1 MSTFFNRNVAT
12 WLFTAAACLC
22 VAACDSP
29 SEKELALE
37 SACKKGNMKA
47 CVEYGNSSYFG
58 ENGVRKS
65 LGTASWAFKKACDA
79 NVASAC
85 RAYGMVEEETL
96 PKAEYHNEAARLIG
110 DATNNKLWNRIEQA
124 YTKAC
129 RLGDDRGCKARE
141 SFRIW
146 RMGQEAMRRLR

>member
-1 MSTFFNRNVAT
+1 MSTFFTRNVAT
-12 WLFTAAACLC
+12 WFFTAAACLC

-29 SEKELALE
+29 SENQLALE
-37 SACKKGNMKA
+37 SACKKGNVKA
-47 CVEYGNSSYFG
+47 CIAYGDSSVFG
-58 ENGVRKS
+58 GNGDRKD
-65 LGTASWAFKKACDA
+65 LGAASWAYERACGA
-79 NVASAC
+79 NVAYAC
-85 RAYGMVEEETL
+85 RMYGLVEEETL

-141 SFRIW
+141 NFRMW
-146 RMGQEAMRRLR
+146 RMAQEAMKKLR